1 MSNEEINVC
10 KKQNGKM
17 WKKKK
22 TQTKCWKI
30 SFLATKSVS
39 QLSSIRAALLW
50 VWERARA
57 RKPSVAVRADFLDAS
72 TLPLFLSSVWAASMS
87 QLDSISAAFTSFMGA
102 LVRSLNC
109 FIRFVWFEAEE
120 VSVVNLLLLLLL
132 LQVEFGKSLALK
144 RMAPIE
150 RERFVTAEK
159 AMTCQKLKVRW
170 RWRCGWECTDFW
182 LLSAASLLEG
192 PLILPSLF
200 FVVTEKETSFFLFPL
215 TNKRFKNIFKMQI
228 SPIKFD

>member
-1 MSNEEINVC
+1 MQKSKIGNV
-10 KKQNGKM
+10 KN
-17 WKKKK
+17 

-57 RKPSVAVRADFLDAS
+57 SKPSVAERADFLDAN
-72 TLPLFLSSVWAASMS
+72 TLPLFLSSVCAASMS

-120 VSVVNLLLLLLL
+120 VSVVNLLLL
-132 LQVEFGKSLALK
+132 QVEFGKSRALK

-159 AMTCQKLKVRW
+159 AMTCQKFKVRW
-170 RWRCGWECTDFW
+170 RWGWGWGWECTDKW
-182 LLSAASLLEG
+182 LPSAASQLQRHWIC
-192 PLILPSLF
+192 PVCF
-200 FVVTEKETSFFLFPL
+200 FCCYSEKETSFLFLFSFL
-215 TNKRFKNIFKMQI
+215 I
-228 SPIKFD
+228 SFSFDK

>member
-1 MSNEEINVC
+1 MSIKIEWR
-10 KKQNGKM
+10 KKQNGENN
-17 WKKKK
+17 

-39 QLSSIRAALLW
+39 QLSSIRAALLWVWVW

-72 TLPLFLSSVWAASMS
+72 TLPLFLSSVCAASMS

-109 FIRFVWFEAEE
+109 FIRFVCFEAEEEEEEE
-120 VSVVNLLLLLLL
+120 VSVVNLLLPL
-132 LQVEFGKSLALK
+132 VEFGKSLALK
-144 RMAPIE
+144 KMAPIE

-159 AMTCQKLKVRW
+159 AMTCQKLTLR
-170 RWRCGWECTDFW
+170 
-182 LLSAASLLEG
+182 LSAPSLLDVA
-192 PLILPSLF
+192 LF
-200 FVVTEKETSFFLFPL
+200 LLCFLRRKETVHFFFL
-215 TNKRFKNIFKMQI
+215 
-228 SPIKFD
+228 

>member
-1 MSNEEINVC
+1 MSIKIEWR
-10 KKQNGKM
+10 KKQNGENN
-17 WKKKK
+17 

-50 VWERARA
+50 VWVWERARA
-57 RKPSVAVRADFLDAS
+57 SKPSVAVRADFLDAS
-72 TLPLFLSSVWAASMS
+72 TLPLFLSSVCAASMS

-120 VSVVNLLLLLLL
+120 EEEVSVVNLLLPL
-132 LQVEFGKSLALK
+132 VEFGKSLALK
-144 RMAPIE
+144 KMAPIE

-159 AMTCQKLKVRW
+159 AMTCQKLTLR
-170 RWRCGWECTDFW
+170 
-182 LLSAASLLEG
+182 LSAPSLLDVA
-192 PLILPSLF
+192 LF
-200 FVVTEKETSFFLFPL
+200 LLCFLRRKETVHFFFFYNFFFIWQINALISF
-215 TNKRFKNIFKMQI
+215 
-228 SPIKFD
+228 

>member
-1 MSNEEINVC
+1 MSIKIEWR
-10 KKQNGKM
+10 KKQNRENN
-17 WKKKK
+17 

-50 VWERARA
+50 VWVWERARA
-57 RKPSVAVRADFLDAS
+57 SKPSVAVRADFLDAS
-72 TLPLFLSSVWAASMS
+72 TLPLFLSSVCAASMS

-120 VSVVNLLLLLLL
+120 EEEEEEVSVVNLLLPL
-132 LQVEFGKSLALK
+132 VEFGKSLALK
-144 RMAPIE
+144 KMAPIE

-159 AMTCQKLKVRW
+159 AMTCQKLTLR
-170 RWRCGWECTDFW
+170 
-182 LLSAASLLEG
+182 LSAPSLLDVA
-192 PLILPSLF
+192 LF
-200 FVVTEKETSFFLFPL
+200 LLCFLRRKETVHFFFFMISF
-215 TNKRFKNIFKMQI
+215 
-228 SPIKFD
+228 SFDK

>member
-1 MSNEEINVC
+1 
-10 KKQNGKM
+10 M
-17 WKKKK
+17 WKN

-57 RKPSVAVRADFLDAS
+57 SKPSVAERADFLDAN
-72 TLPLFLSSVWAASMS
+72 TLPLFLSSVCAASMS

-102 LVRSLNC
+102 LVLSLNC

-120 VSVVNLLLLLLL
+120 VSVVNLLLL
-132 LQVEFGKSLALK
+132 QVEFGKSRALK

-159 AMTCQKLKVRW
+159 AMTCQKFKVRW
-170 RWRCGWECTDFW
+170 RWRWECTDYW
-182 LLSAASLLEG
+182 LLSAASLLQRHWSC
-192 PLILPSLF
+192 PVCF
-200 FVVTEKETSFFLFPL
+200 FCCDSEKETSFFFSFIFSHVRIYL
-215 TNKRFKNIFKMQI
+215 TN
-228 SPIKFD
+228 